1 MIILLAI
8 NTISSKLF
16 VHIHFFRHE
25 QKYVTFVQEQS
36 LRKCNLVHARI
47 NNAAFEALFNVD
59 GCSITKSKQRIKKKM
74 GIDGDLSLEEHLMK
88 GK

>member
-1 MIILLAI
+1 MNISLAI
-8 NTISSKLF
+8 NTIDSKLF
-16 VHIHFFRHE
+16 VHIHFSQHE

-36 LRKCNLVHARI
+36 LRICYLIHAWI
-47 NNAAFEALFNVD
+47 NNAALEALFNVD